1 MTYSEWKDYA
11 IVAYD
16 IVSRNYNKKV
26 YEAVVE
32 NKSSGHGELV
42 QLTLRDV
49 MNKCAGTNFEE
60 PIKRAIMKCV
70 YTGAK
75 LENEIRKVMDEYF
88 QG

>member
-11 IVAYD
+11 IVEYD
-16 IVSRNYNKKV
+16 VVSRNYSKKV
-26 YEAVVE
+26 YEAVV
-32 NKSSGHGELV
+32 NDKTTGKGELV

-70 YTGAK
+70 YTDAR
-75 LENEIRKVMDEYF
+75 LDAEIRRVMDEYF
-88 QG
+88 EV

>member
-11 IVAYD
+11 IVEYD
-16 IVSRNYNKKV
+16 VVSRNYSKKV
-26 YEAVVE
+26 YEAVV
-32 NKSSGHGELV
+32 NDKTTGKGELV

-70 YTGAK
+70 YTDAR
-75 LENEIRKVMDEYF
+75 LDAEIRKVMDEYF
-88 QG
+88 EV

>member
-1 MTYSEWKDYA
+1 MEVK
-11 IVAYD
+11 VFEGKNPN
-16 IVSRNYNKKV
+16 VKKYVFLKEDSV
-26 YEAVVE
+26 YEAVVY
-32 NKSSGHGELV
+32 NKSSGNGELV

-70 YTGAK
+70 YTDAK
-75 LENEIRKVMDEYF
+75 LDNEIRKVMDEYF

>member
-1 MTYSEWKDYA
+1 MSMTLSAEITTKRYMKQLY
-11 IVAYD
+11 
-16 IVSRNYNKKV
+16 
-26 YEAVVE
+26 
-32 NKSSGHGELV
+32 KSSGNGELV

-70 YTGAK
+70 YTDAK
-75 LENEIRKVMDEYF
+75 LDNEIRKVMDEYF

>member
-11 IVAYD
+11 IVEYD
-16 IVSRNYNKKV
+16 VVSRNYSKKV
-26 YEAVVE
+26 YEAVV
-32 NKSSGHGELV
+32 NDKTTGRDELV

-70 YTGAK
+70 YTDAK
-75 LENEIRKVMDEYF
+75 LDAEIRKVMDEYF
-88 QG
+88 EV

>member
-11 IVAYD
+11 IVEYD
-16 IVSRNYNKKV
+16 VVSRNYSKKV
-26 YEAVVE
+26 YEAVV
-32 NKSSGHGELV
+32 NDKTTGKDELV

-70 YTGAK
+70 YTDARLDK
-75 LENEIRKVMDEYF
+75 EIRKVMDEYF
-88 QG
+88 EV

>member
-11 IVAYD
+11 IVEYD

-26 YEAVVE
+26 YEAVVD
-32 NKSSGHGELV
+32 NKSSGNGELV

-70 YTGAK
+70 YTDAK
-75 LENEIRKVMDEYF
+75 LDNEIRKVMDEYF